1 MTQQTYRARPQSTA
15 KVVDKKKA
23 AKLEGLIAVLRT
35 LLGETG
41 YLSLDVAY
49 HIYCGYF
56 HDSPDKDHFRDTLL
70 DPEVGLRVS
79 LIMHL

>member
-1 MTQQTYRARPQSTA
+1 MTEQTYRARPHSTA
-15 KVVDKKKA
+15 KSVQNKKA
-23 AKLEGLIAVLRT
+23 AKLEGLIAVLRS
-35 LLGETG
+35 LLGETD

-56 HDSPDKDHFRDTLL
+56 YDSPDKDHFRDTLL

-79 LIMHL
+79 LIIHP